1 MAQAGE
7 IEELAEGFLAML
19 ANERGASEHT
29 VRAYAREVRS
39 FAAYLVETLGKDVRV
54 GKVEHLHIRAYL
66 GALYERGLTKA
77 SAARALAAVR
87 SWFKWLAKGGR
98 GAENRAL
105 VAVGSWFKWLAKE
118 GKVAQNPALLVSTP
132 KLPKHLPRVPSVE
145 EVNRVLNSLDGEG
158 AAKKDEVEAAAWPE
172 RDRVIFELL
181 YGCGIRN
188 SELVGLN
195 MGSVKWRDD
204 AVLVRGKGRKER
216 LVPLGDEAA
225 AALRAY
231 LPLREAKLMA
241 AGKGGLVHEGP
252 LMMNLRMRGDC
263 RLTTRSVG
271 RIVKAIALSRGL
283 AADVHPHTL
292 RHAFGTH
299 MLEEGADLR
308 AIQEMLGHERLST
321 TQRYTQLT
329 VGQVQKVYD
338 ETHPRAKGV
347 PDVKLPALPVSEAVV
362 LFAQGV
368 LIEVAG
374 FFGREFGVVGVETR
388 GVPLFHGDHR
398 LIVGRESLFGVDS
411 VDPRING
418 LSVVLQQLGEV

>member
-1 MAQAGE
+1 MQKE
-7 IEELAEGFLAML
+7 VSEFDRLAEGFLAML

-39 FAAYLVETLGKDVRV
+39 FAAYLNETMGKGARV
-54 GKVEHLHIRAYL
+54 GSVEHLHIRAYL
-66 GALYERGLTKA
+66 GMLYERGLTKA

-87 SWFKWLAKGGR
+87 
-98 GAENRAL
+98 
-105 VAVGSWFKWLAKE
+105 SWFKWLAKE

-145 EVNRVLNSLDGEG
+145 EVNRVLNSLEGDGT
-158 AAKKDEVEAAAWPE
+158 AKKDEVEAAAWPE

-204 AVLVRGKGRKER
+204 AVLVRGKGKKER

-225 AALRAY
+225 VALKAY
-231 LPLREAKLMA
+231 LPLREAKLSA

-252 LMMNLRMRGDC
+252 LVMNLRMQGNC

-338 ETHPRAKGV
+338 ETHPRAK
-347 PDVKLPALPVSEAVV
+347 
-362 LFAQGV
+362 
-368 LIEVAG
+368 
-374 FFGREFGVVGVETR
+374 
-388 GVPLFHGDHR
+388 
-398 LIVGRESLFGVDS
+398 
-411 VDPRING
+411 
-418 LSVVLQQLGEV
+418 